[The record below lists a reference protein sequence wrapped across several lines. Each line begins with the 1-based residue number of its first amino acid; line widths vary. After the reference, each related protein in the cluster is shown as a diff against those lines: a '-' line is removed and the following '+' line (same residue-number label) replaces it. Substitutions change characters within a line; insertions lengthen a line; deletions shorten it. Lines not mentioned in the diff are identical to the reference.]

1 MGSFHGPMVYM
12 ENKQDKNPLQCAG
25 EIPQAGIWVKSYGHI
40 GKEEGIVWFPYA
52 QEKSKQTGLNDLRE
66 LEDE

>member
-1 MGSFHGPMVYM
+1 MGPWFIQRKARHV
-12 ENKQDKNPLQCAG
+12 DRDPLQCAG
-25 EIPQAGIWVKSYGHI
+25 ESPQAEIWVKSYGHI
-40 GKEEGIVWFPYA
+40 GKEEACLVSYA